1 LIDNPDL
8 ENFTM
13 ENYLE
18 LSKTLL
24 DQGDISA
31 SDLLVSAGI
40 KSFLIKAIAN
50 LGED

>member
-1 LIDNPDL
+1 MLDNPEL
-8 ENFTM
+8 ESFTM

-24 DQGDISA
+24 DQGDVFA